1 MHPSPVLL
9 GLTLPEVNIV
19 IQFNLSK
26 ETLLSFWPSFWESPV
41 LQTFSSAPSSP
52 HQVAHHKIIVP
63 EENKWRS
70 NVLNIKSDEKKVC
83 HKIWA
88 SYHLTILNHTITQSV
103 SLFAFFFRW
112 PLNLL
117 SGRKDITEKSNMMAR
132 GQDCMARV
140 DALPVRLY
148 KSNIVHSD
156 SAFVIALS

>member
-1 MHPSPVLL
+1 M
-9 GLTLPEVNIV
+9 
-19 IQFNLSK
+19 
-26 ETLLSFWPSFWESPV
+26 
-41 LQTFSSAPSSP
+41 QTFSSAPSSP

-70 NVLNIKSDEKKVC
+70 NVLNIKSDEKRCVIKC
-83 HKIWA
+83 EPQ
-88 SYHLTILNHTITQSV
+88 ITSPYFIIQSLSQSV
-103 SLFAFFFRW
+103 YLHFFFRW

-117 SGRKDITEKSNMMAR
+117 SGRKDISEKSNMMAR